1 MISQNLKLIAGNP
14 TLPRTVIKWLIQIS
28 LRNRALVLGAA
39 TVLLVLGTRAMF
51 QLPVEVLP
59 DLTKPTVTI
68 LTEAPGLAPEEVESL
83 VTVPME
89 SALMGVPGLSR
100 LRSTSD
106 VALSLIFVEFDWG
119 TDIYRARQFVQERL
133 QSATESLP
141 EGVHPYLTPVA
152 SLMGEIMLVGMRS
165 KDKRIEPRDLRT
177 MADWTVRRRLQSI
190 PGIAEVLSMGG
201 GVKQIQIQ
209 PNPDRMRATGIS
221 FEELRNS
228 AKEAVSNTTG
238 GFLTSGPQEIMVRNL
253 AMSTDLSAI
262 ASTVIKSIND
272 RPIKIS
278 DVADVIWEVEPMRG
292 DAAVN
297 GSPGVILSVT
307 KAPGFDT
314 IELTDKVENEI
325 EKLRK
330 IMPEGVELIA
340 LFRQS
345 DFINHAI
352 GNLKEAIR
360 DGSVMVICVLF
371 IFLLSFR
378 TTLITLTAIPLSF
391 SITLLVFQGFGISVN
406 SMTLGGLAVTIG
418 MVVDDALVDMEN
430 VFRRLKENASL
441 SRPEPRIQ
449 VIAKASNEVRNSI
462 LYATILIMLVFLP
475 LLGLTGVEG
484 RLFAPIAI
492 ATIVSIG
499 ASFFVS
505 ITVIPVLCYLL
516 LRPKEGVTH
525 GDGIVVRALKWLLK
539 KTLLRLALN
548 QPIVLLAFVSIMIAG
563 SFSLYPFMGKDFLP
577 AFNEET
583 ALVSLTTAPGTS
595 LKQTN
600 EVAAI
605 ADDLLLSIPEVNK
618 VGRRV
623 GRAERGDHVVPV
635 STVEFDIDFE
645 ASERSRAEVLEDIRN
660 KVRQIPGTF
669 SVLTGPLADR
679 IGHMLSGVSA
689 KVAIKVFGDD
699 LDEIQRIGN
708 EILKIARE
716 VPGFESARVEQQAPI
731 PQLRIEINRERAQ
744 AYGVTPG
751 SLNEQLSS
759 LIGGENVAQLYE
771 GQRTMDL
778 VIRLPEEWRESPEK
792 LSNMFINSKD
802 GKLIPLRLVADIRSA
817 KGPNVI
823 QREGKQRRLVVSI
836 NPTKRDLK
844 GSVEM
849 LQNDVIERVKIP
861 DGYDVRFEG
870 EYKAQQEATKRIAF
884 LSAGV
889 FIIMVFLLC
898 GFFKTVFFPMQVI
911 FDILLAFIGGIAF
924 TWIRV
929 DNISIATMVGF
940 IAVAGIA
947 SRNSILLI
955 SHYLH
960 LMRFEGERFT
970 REMVERGTLERQVPV
985 LMTALATGIALIPLI
1000 LAADAP
1006 GKEILHPVAVVIVGG
1021 LITSTLLGLGVT
1033 PAIFYAFGRRA
1044 SERSVALKSAASD

>member
-1 MISQNLKLIAGNP
+1 MISQNLKLITENP
-14 TLPRTVIKWLIQIS
+14 PLLRTVIKWLIQIS
-28 LRNRALVLGAA
+28 LTNRALVLGAA

-238 GFLTSGPQEIMVRNL
+238 GFLTSGSQEIMVRNL
-253 AMSTDLSAI
+253 AMSTDLRAI

-314 IELTDKVENEI
+314 IGLTDKVENEI

-360 DGSVMVICVLF
+360 DGSAMVICVLF

-418 MVVDDALVDMEN
+418 MV
-430 VFRRLKENASL
+430 
-441 SRPEPRIQ
+441 
-449 VIAKASNEVRNSI
+449 
-462 LYATILIMLVFLP
+462 
-475 LLGLTGVEG
+475 
-484 RLFAPIAI
+484 
-492 ATIVSIG
+492 
-499 ASFFVS
+499 
-505 ITVIPVLCYLL
+505 
-516 LRPKEGVTH
+516 
-525 GDGIVVRALKWLLK
+525 
-539 KTLLRLALN
+539 
-548 QPIVLLAFVSIMIAG
+548 
-563 SFSLYPFMGKDFLP
+563 FSW
-577 AFNEET
+577 
-583 ALVSLTTAPGTS
+583 
-595 LKQTN
+595 
-600 EVAAI
+600 
-605 ADDLLLSIPEVNK
+605 
-618 VGRRV
+618 
-623 GRAERGDHVVPV
+623 
-635 STVEFDIDFE
+635 
-645 ASERSRAEVLEDIRN
+645 
-660 KVRQIPGTF
+660 
-669 SVLTGPLADR
+669 DR
-679 IGHMLSGVSA
+679 H
-689 KVAIKVFGDD
+689 
-699 LDEIQRIGN
+699 
-708 EILKIARE
+708 
-716 VPGFESARVEQQAPI
+716 
-731 PQLRIEINRERAQ
+731 
-744 AYGVTPG
+744 
-751 SLNEQLSS
+751 
-759 LIGGENVAQLYE
+759 
-771 GQRTMDL
+771 
-778 VIRLPEEWRESPEK
+778 
-792 LSNMFINSKD
+792 
-802 GKLIPLRLVADIRSA
+802 RLVGSPTTCSTGGHWT
-817 KGPNVI
+817 KNSHSHWNPND
-823 QREGKQRRLVVSI
+823 S
-836 NPTKRDLK
+836 
-844 GSVEM
+844 
-849 LQNDVIERVKIP
+849 
-861 DGYDVRFEG
+861 
-870 EYKAQQEATKRIAF
+870 
-884 LSAGV
+884 
-889 FIIMVFLLC
+889 
-898 GFFKTVFFPMQVI
+898 
-911 FDILLAFIGGIAF
+911 
-924 TWIRV
+924 
-929 DNISIATMVGF
+929 
-940 IAVAGIA
+940 
-947 SRNSILLI
+947 
-955 SHYLH
+955 
-960 LMRFEGERFT
+960 
-970 REMVERGTLERQVPV
+970 
-985 LMTALATGIALIPLI
+985 
-1000 LAADAP
+1000 
-1006 GKEILHPVAVVIVGG
+1006 
-1021 LITSTLLGLGVT
+1021 
-1033 PAIFYAFGRRA
+1033 
-1044 SERSVALKSAASD
+1044 